1 MLGKASTSIFLRLPS
16 LIRYSKVQSPGEHAK
31 KAPVHTANLR
41 NVYKGSNCWYF
52 HYLESKYVWP
62 FVPIFRANQKHGS
75 CSPYLLCI
83 FIPYTKVTSLFINI
97 IKPRYW
103 LPMPDCGQELPGKRL
118 WCNCVK
124 GWLCSVPW
132 NEWEK
137 NDIKQGCMYSP
148 LDVNMQIET
157 QIVNIHNIHF
167 NYDNHQYYNNQI
179 FHLNAK
185 TLVDLTEHNIPKG
198 NTVCF

>member
-1 MLGKASTSIFLRLPS
+1 
-16 LIRYSKVQSPGEHAK
+16 
-31 KAPVHTANLR
+31 
-41 NVYKGSNCWYF
+41 
-52 HYLESKYVWP
+52 
-62 FVPIFRANQKHGS
+62 
-75 CSPYLLCI
+75 
-83 FIPYTKVTSLFINI
+83 
-97 IKPRYW
+97 
-103 LPMPDCGQELPGKRL
+103 
-118 WCNCVK
+118 
-124 GWLCSVPW
+124 
-132 NEWEK
+132 
-137 NDIKQGCMYSP
+137 MYSP